1 MCVLLEDS
9 FRRYQP
15 RSFINGAWVGAQS
28 ENTFNVIN
36 PATGSIVAAVADLSP
51 SEAVAAIDA
60 AERAFPAWSD
70 LTAKAR
76 AQILR
81 RWFSLIEAHA
91 EPLASLITEEMG
103 KPLAEAR
110 GEVAYGASFVE
121 WFAEEG
127 RRIYGDVIPPHMS
140 DKRVI
145 AIKQPVGVV
154 AAITPWNFPL
164 AMITRKVSPALAAGC
179 TVVVKPSED
188 TPLTA
193 LALVQLAHEAGV
205 PAGVL
210 NCVTGLDAAGIGAVL
225 TQDPRV
231 RKVTF
236 TGSTAVGKILY
247 RQCADTVKKLS
258 LELGGNAP
266 FIVFNDAN
274 LEAAV
279 EGAMLCKFRNA
290 GQTCVC
296 ANRILVQSGIHDAFV
311 QAFSDR
317 VSALRVA
324 PGDSEGAEIGPLIN
338 EDGMAKV
345 QAHLNDAL
353 ERGAQVVVGG
363 ASHPAGSLFFSPTVL
378 TGVTPDMRMAQEE
391 TFGPVAPIYRFET
404 EDEAIALANDTP
416 YGLAAYFY
424 TEDLS
429 RTFRVYEALDYG
441 IIGVNTGIISTEVA
455 PFGGVKESGLGR
467 EGGPHGIEE
476 FVEVKYGCIGLT
488 S

>member
-1 MCVLLEDS
+1 MALYEPKSLIRGQWTNAS
-9 FRRYQP
+9 SGQ
-15 RSFINGAWVGAQS
+15 
-28 ENTFNVIN
+28 TFAVMN
-36 PATGSIVAAVADLSP
+36 PATGQEIASVADLSA
-51 SEAVAAIDA
+51 EDCRAAIDA
-60 AERAFPAWSD
+60 AEAAFPAWAA

-76 AQILR
+76 AQVLK
-81 RWFSLIEAHA
+81 RWFHLLETHA
-91 EPLASLITEEMG
+91 EELAKLITEEMG

-127 RRIYGDVIPPHMS
+127 RRIYGEVIPPHMA
-140 DKRVI
+140 DKRILAVR
-145 AIKQPVGVV
+145 QPVGVV

-193 LALVQLAHEAGV
+193 LAVCALAEQAGM
-205 PAGVL
+205 PPGVL
-210 NCVTGLDAAGIGAVL
+210 NCVTGLDAPAIGSVL
-225 TQDPRV
+225 TSDPRV

-266 FIVFNDAN
+266 FIVFDDAD
-274 LEAAV
+274 LDAAV

-311 QAFSDR
+311 EAFGQR
-317 VSALRVA
+317 VAALAVA
-324 PGDSEGAEIGPLIN
+324 PGDQTGSEIGPLIN
-338 EDGMAKV
+338 ADGIAKV
-345 QAHLNDAL
+345 RDHVADAL
-353 ERGAQVVVGG
+353 EQGAHIAVGG
-363 ASHPAGSLFFSPTVL
+363 GDHPAGPLFYTPTVL
-378 TGVTPDMRMAQEE
+378 TGVNARMRMAQEE
-391 TFGPVAPIYRFET
+391 TFGPVAPVYRFET
-404 EDEAIALANDTP
+404 EAEAVALANDTP

-424 TEDLS
+424 TRDLS

-467 EGGPHGIEE
+467 EGGPHGIDE
-476 FVEVKYGCIGLT
+476 FLETKYGCIGIEL
-488 S
+488 

>member
-1 MCVLLEDS
+1 MTLYEPKSL
-9 FRRYQP
+9 
-15 RSFINGAWVGAQS
+15 INGQWMGAS
-28 ENTFNVIN
+28 SGATFSVVN
-36 PATGSIVAAVADLSP
+36 PATGKSIAEVADLS
-51 SEAVAAIDA
+51 SGDCVAAIDA
-60 AERAFPAWSD
+60 AAAAFPSWAKW
-70 LTAKAR
+70 TAKAR
-76 AQILR
+76 AQVLKQ
-81 RWFSLIEAHA
+81 WFQLIETHA
-91 EPLASLITEEMG
+91 DALAALITEEMG

-110 GEVAYGASFVE
+110 GEVTYGASFVD

-127 RRIYGDVIPPHMS
+127 RRIYGQVIPPHMA
-140 DKRVI
+140 DKRVLTI
-145 AIKQPVGVV
+145 RQPVGVV

-193 LALVQLAHEAGV
+193 LAVCALAEKAGM
-205 PAGVL
+205 PPGVL
-210 NCVTGLDAAGIGAVL
+210 NCVTGMDAPAIGALL
-225 TQDPRV
+225 TSDPRV

-266 FIVFNDAN
+266 FIVFDDAD

-279 EGAMLCKFRNA
+279 DGAMLCKFRNA

-296 ANRILVQSGIHDAFV
+296 ANRILVQSGIHDRFVAAF
-311 QAFSDR
+311 AAR
-317 VSALRVA
+317 VSALKVMN
-324 PGDSEGAEIGPLIN
+324 GDQPGAEIGPLIN
-338 EDGMAKV
+338 HDGLAKV
-345 QAHLNDAL
+345 RAHVKDAL
-353 ERGAQVVVGG
+353 AQGAEVVVGG
-363 ASHPAGSLFFSPTVL
+363 GDHAAGPLFYTPTVL
-378 TGVTPDMRMAQEE
+378 TGVTASMRMAQEE
-391 TFGPVAPIYRFET
+391 TFGPVAPVYRFET
-404 EDEAIALANDTP
+404 EDEAVALANDTP

-424 TEDLS
+424 TRDLS

-467 EGGPHGIEE
+467 EGGPHGIDE
-476 FVEVKYGCIGLT
+476 FLETKYGCIGIEI
-488 S
+488 

>member
-1 MCVLLEDS
+1 MHYEPKSL
-9 FRRYQP
+9 
-15 RSFINGAWVGAQS
+15 INGHWVAASSGQ
-28 ENTFNVIN
+28 TFAVMN
-36 PATGSIVAAVADLSP
+36 PATGESIAEVADLS
-51 SEAVAAIDA
+51 AADCAAAIDA
-60 AERAFPAWSD
+60 AAAAFPLWSKR
-70 LTAKAR
+70 TAKER
-76 AQILR
+76 AQILK
-81 RWFSLIEAHA
+81 RWFHLIETHA
-91 EPLASLITEEMG
+91 DDLAALITREMG

-110 GEVAYGASFVE
+110 GEVTYGASFIE

-127 RRIYGDVIPPHMS
+127 RRIYGEVIPPHMA
-140 DKRVI
+140 DKRVLSI
-145 AIKQPVGVV
+145 RQPVGVV

-193 LALVQLAHEAGV
+193 LAVCALAQQAGM
-205 PAGVL
+205 PPGVL
-210 NCVTGLDAAGIGAVL
+210 NCVTGMDAPAIGGLL
-225 TQDPRV
+225 TADPRV

-266 FIVFNDAN
+266 FIVFDDAD
-274 LEAAV
+274 LDAAV

-296 ANRILVQSGIHDAFV
+296 ANRILVQSGIHDRFIE
-311 QAFSDR
+311 AFSAR

-324 PGDSEGAEIGPLIN
+324 DGDQPGAEIGPLIN
-338 EDGMAKV
+338 ADGLAKV
-345 QAHLNDAL
+345 RAHVDDAL
-353 ERGAQVVVGG
+353 AQGATVVVGG
-363 ASHPAGSLFFSPTVL
+363 GEHAAGPLFYTPTVL
-378 TGVTPDMRMAQEE
+378 SGVTTTMRMAQEE
-391 TFGPVAPIYRFET
+391 TFGPVAPIYRFT
-404 EDEAIALANDTP
+404 HEDEAVQLANDTP

-424 TEDLS
+424 TRDLS

-467 EGGPHGIEE
+467 EGGPHGIDE
-476 FVEVKYGCIGLT
+476 FLETKYGCIGIE
-488 S
+488 